1 MTLHYVKSCKI
12 RSFFWSVFSSIPT
25 EYGKIRTR
33 KNFVFGHF
41 SRSADGHDLIQIG
54 SCGLDVLHGA
64 YGTAQKAADL
74 NSDKLFKAVY
84 SIFKLSP
91 AQRVD
96 CQKVKVARVVNLK
109 LFFTD

>member
-1 MTLHYVKSCKI
+1 MERYQVSLRIQSEC
-12 RSFFWSVFSSIPT
+12 
-25 EYGKIRTR
+25 GKIRTR

-41 SRSADGHDLIQIG
+41 SRSADGHELIQVG

-74 NSDKLFKAVY
+74 NLDKLFKAVY

-96 CQKVKVARVVNLK
+96 YQKVKVARVVNLK

>member
-1 MTLHYVKSCKI
+1 M
-12 RSFFWSVFSSIPT
+12 
-25 EYGKIRTR
+25 
-33 KNFVFGHF
+33 
-41 SRSADGHDLIQIG
+41 
-54 SCGLDVLHGA
+54 HGA

-74 NSDKLFKAVY
+74 NLDKLFKAVY

-96 CQKVKVARVVNLK
+96 YQKVKVARVVNLK